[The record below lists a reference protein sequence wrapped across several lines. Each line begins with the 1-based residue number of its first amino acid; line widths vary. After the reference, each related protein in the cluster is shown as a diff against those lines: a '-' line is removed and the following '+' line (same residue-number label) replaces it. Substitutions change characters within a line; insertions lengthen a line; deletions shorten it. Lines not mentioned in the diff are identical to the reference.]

1 MKENVYNRKGRKY
14 KLLLLISILMCCVL
28 AVRAEATA
36 LISSQNAEKLPI
48 LLKKLEKQYHVTFAY
63 DATEISKDLEV
74 NIVTTNLTIDAV
86 LKQFQ
91 AMGISSKQVGDKV
104 ILKKSAPVNTSQT
117 APADIVVKGHVNV
130 RSGSGGVE
138 TIPGINVVEKGTRNG
153 TVSDADGNFSL
164 SVKEGAT
171 LIISMIGYKSFEVVV
186 TSAGMTI
193 NVTLEKDVSNLQEVV
208 ISSGYQKIDRR
219 LFTGAATKLKSED
232 VKMEGV
238 IDVSRMLEGRAA
250 GVSVQNISGTFGT
263 APKIRVRGAT
273 SITGDNKPLWV
284 IDGVVLEDVV
294 NVSMDQLSTGDAT
307 TLIGSSVAGVNADDI
322 ESFDILKDAAAT
334 ALYGARAMNGVIVIT
349 TKKGRA
355 GKTRVSYTG
364 NYSMLLKPNYSTF
377 NIMNS
382 ADQMSVYSELQRKGW
397 LNHSDVSR
405 SADGGVFAKMYDLI
419 DSYDENTQ
427 QYGLANTPEARAAFL
442 ERYARTNTDWFDLL
456 FRNSITQEHSLSLS
470 SGTDKSQYYFST
482 SFYNDNGWSVGDNV
496 KRYTANL
503 RANYQL
509 SDRLSVGFITSGSV
523 RDQKAPGTVTRVSNP
538 VEGKYDR
545 DFDINPFSYALNTS
559 RTLTA
564 YDADGNREFFRRNF
578 APFNILNELEN
589 NTLALNMLDL
599 RLQGEVNYKIAKNV
613 TYNFLGSIRTVKTS
627 REHKVQENA
636 NMAEAYRAAGNA
648 TIRQNNKFLYRDPD
662 NPEAEPVVALPQGGF
677 YNRTE
682 DQLVNYS
689 VRNTINWSETLNGT
703 HLINLFGGQEIKYAN
718 RQNAWFN
725 GYGYQYD
732 KGGVAFTDYRILKQL
747 LEANYNYYG
756 MDNKYDRFVAFFANG
771 SYSYKGKY
779 TFNGTAR
786 MDGSN
791 QLGAASSARWL
802 PTWNVSGSWNI
813 REEAFMQ
820 HVKAIDLL
828 TLRATYGLTAAMGNA
843 TNSKAILRNVTTRR
857 PYFDEV
863 ESAIRIES
871 LENSQLTWEKQ
882 YETNVGMDIGMFKGR
897 LNVSVDAYKR
907 NGFDLISTIRTSGIG
922 GQELKLANYADMKSH
937 GIEFTVGAG
946 VVDKKNFSW
955 RSNFTLGFNKNEI
968 TNLKGAPNIFDLVV
982 PEGGPLQGYAVRGLF
997 SIDFKGLDPKNGIP
1011 LFVNELGETSNK
1023 VFLQSLT
1030 TKYLKYEGPVDPTL
1044 TGGFANTFRYKSLS
1058 LNVFFTYQAGNKI
1071 RLNPAFKNSYT
1082 DLDATPREFL
1092 DRWTLPGDE
1101 QFTNVPSILYKP
1113 LEATLDGENPYRY
1126 YNYSSAMVADGGF
1139 IRLKTLSLLYNL
1151 PTRWVSAIGAGNISF
1166 NLIAQNLWLIY
1177 SDPKLKGQDPE
1188 FFSAG
1193 GVALPVPRQ
1202 FTLSLKVGF

>member
-14 KLLLLISILMCCVL
+14 KLLLIVSVLMCCVL

-36 LISSQNAEKLPI
+36 LITSQETEKLPA
-48 LLKKLEKQYHVTFAY
+48 LLKKLEKQFHVTFAY

-74 NIVTTNLTIDAV
+74 DINPANLTIDAV
-86 LKQFQ
+86 LKQLQ
-91 AMGISSKQVGDKV
+91 AIGISSKQVGDKV
-104 ILKKSAPVNTSQT
+104 ILKKSPPVNEYRVMR
-117 APADIVVKGHVNV
+117 ADIIVKGRVNV
-130 RSGSGGVE
+130 RSGTGGVE

-153 TVSDADGNFSL
+153 TVSDADGNFTL
-164 SVKEGAT
+164 KVQEGAT
-171 LIISMIGYKSFEVVV
+171 LLFSMIGYKSFEVRV
-186 TSAGMTI
+186 TGAGMNI

-219 LFTGAATKLKSED
+219 LFTGAATKLKADD

-250 GVSVQNISGTFGT
+250 GVSVQNVSGTFGT

-355 GKTRVSYTG
+355 GKTKISYTG
-364 NYSMLLKPNYSTF
+364 NFSMLLKPTYSTF

-397 LNHSDVSR
+397 LNHSDVAR

-419 DSYDENTQ
+419 DSYDPATKK
-427 QYGLANTPEARAAFL
+427 YGLENTPEARAAFL
-442 ERYARTNTDWFDLL
+442 ERYARANTDWFDLL

-470 SGTDKSQYYFST
+470 SGTDHSQYYFST

-509 SDRLSVGFITSGSV
+509 SDRLTVGFITSGSV

-564 YDADGNREFFRRNF
+564 YDTDGELEYFRRNF
-578 APFNILNELEN
+578 APFNILNELRN

-599 RLQGEVNYKIAKNV
+599 RLQGEVTYKIAKSLN
-613 TYNFLGSIRTVKTS
+613 YNFLGSIRTVKTS
-627 REHKVQENA
+627 REHNVKENA
-636 NMAEAYRAAGNA
+636 NMAEAYRAAGSA
-648 TIRQNNKFLYRDPD
+648 TIRDNNKFLYRDPD
-662 NPEAEPVVALPQGGF
+662 NPEAEPVVVLPQGGF

-689 VRNTINWSETLNGT
+689 VRNTLNWSQTFNDI
-703 HLINLFGGQEIKYAN
+703 HMVNLFGGQEIKYAN
-718 RQNAWFN
+718 RQNSWFN
-725 GYGYQYD
+725 GYGYQFD
-732 KGGVAFTDYRILKQL
+732 KGGVPFTDYRILKQL

-771 SYSYKGKY
+771 SYSYRGKY

-791 QLGAASSARWL
+791 QLGAASKARWL
-802 PTWNVSGSWNI
+802 PTWNVSGSWNV
-813 REEAFMQ
+813 REEPFMQ
-820 HVKAIDLL
+820 NVRAIDML

-863 ESAIRIES
+863 ESAIILES
-871 LENSQLTWEKQ
+871 LENSELTWEKQ
-882 YETNVGMDIGMFKGR
+882 YETNVGLDIGFFKGR
-897 LNVSVDAYKR
+897 LNVSVDAYNR
-907 NGFDLISTIRTSGIG
+907 NGFDLISAIRTSGIG
-922 GQELKLANYADMKSH
+922 GQEYKLANYADMKSH
-937 GIEFTVGAG
+937 GLEFTLGAG
-946 VVDKKNFSW
+946 IVDKKDFSW
-955 RSNFTLGFNKNEI
+955 RSNFTLGYNKNKI
-968 TNLKGAPNIFDLVV
+968 TNLKSAPNIFSLVV
-982 PEGGPLQGYAVRGLF
+982 PEGGPQEGYAVRGLF
-997 SIDFKGLDPKNGIP
+997 SIDFQGLDPKTGIP
-1011 LFVNELGETSNK
+1011 LFINEQGETSNN
-1023 VFLQSLT
+1023 VYLQSLT
-1030 TKYLKYEGPVDPTL
+1030 TEHLKYEGPVDPTL

-1082 DLDATPREFL
+1082 DLDATPKEFQ

-1101 QFTNVPSILYKP
+1101 QFTNIPSILYRP
-1113 LEATLDGENPYRY
+1113 VDASLNDVHPYRY
-1126 YNYSSAMVADGGF
+1126 YNYSSQMVADGGF

-1151 PTRWVSAIGAGNISF
+1151 PARWTSAIGAGNASL

-1177 SDPKLKGQDPE
+1177 ADPKLKGQDPE

-1202 FTLSLKVGF
+1202 FTLSVKVGF